1 MKKCFKCGIIKEISQ
16 FYKHKEMADGY
27 LNKCKEC
34 ARKDT
39 SSNDKVFS
47 NRTNESYDK
56 TEKGV
61 IRVIYKT
68 QVRNSKVRKM
78 DLPNYTKE
86 QFKQWLYD
94 NNFKKLYDEWVL
106 SGYKKEL
113 KPSADRINDFLPYTI
128 NNITLVRWEENR
140 KHQFNNI
147 LNGFGKGKLRCKPVL
162 QLDFN
167 GNILAEYHSFSFAR
181 RLVGYSMESNIKN
194 GKPSK
199 KDGTF
204 WRYK

>member
-1 MKKCFKCGIIKEISQ
+1 MKKCFKCGIEKDLSE
-16 FYKHKEMADGY
+16 FYRHKQMTDGH
-27 LNKCKEC
+27 LNKCKVC
-34 ARKDT
+34 TKLDT
-39 SSNDKVFS
+39 FNNDKVFS

-61 IRVIYKT
+61 IRVMYKT

-78 DLPNYTKE
+78 NLPNYTKE
-86 QFKQWLYD
+86 EFKKWLYD
-94 NNFKKLYDEWVL
+94 NDFKKLYDDWVL
-106 SGYKKEL
+106 SVYKKEL
-113 KPSADRINDFLPYTI
+113 KPSADRKDDFLPYTI
-128 NNITLVRWEENR
+128 NNISLVNWKENQ
-140 KHQFNNI
+140 KHQFNDI
-147 LNGFGKGKLRCKPVL
+147 LNGLNKGRLRCKPVL
-162 QLDFN
+162 QLDLN

-181 RLVGYSMESNIKN
+181 RLVGYSMELNIKN

>member
-39 SSNDKVFS
+39 ANND
-47 NRTNESYDK
+47 YDH

-61 IRVIYKT
+61 IRVMYKT

-78 DLPNYTKE
+78 ELPNYTKQE
-86 QFKQWLYD
+86 FKEWLYK
-94 NNFKKLYDEWVL
+94 NNFKKLYDNWVS
-106 SGYKKEL
+106 SGFDKNK
-113 KPSADRINDFLPYTI
+113 KPSADRIDDFKPYSFD
-128 NNITLVRWEENR
+128 NIRLVTWEEN
-140 KHQFNNI
+140 KAHQSQDI
-147 LNGFGKGKLRCKPVL
+147 LNATGTSGRRCKGVI
-162 QLDFN
+162 QLDRY

>member
-16 FYKHKEMADGY
+16 FYKHKEMADGS

-39 SSNDKVFS
+39 ANND
-47 NRTNESYDK
+47 YDH

-61 IRVIYKT
+61 IRVMYKA
-68 QVRNSKVRKM
+68 QKANSKRRKM
-78 DLPNYTKE
+78 ILPNYTKQE
-86 QFKQWLYD
+86 FKDWLYANNFKVLYD
-94 NNFKKLYDEWVL
+94 NWVL
-106 SGYKKEL
+106 SGYKKEF
-113 KPSADRINDFLPYTI
+113 KPSADRKNDFLPYSFD
-128 NNITLVRWEENR
+128 NLMLVTWNYN
-140 KHQFNNI
+140 KAHQFNDI
-147 LNGFGKGKLRCKPVL
+147 LNGKNKGALRCKPVL
-162 QLDFN
+162 QIDKD

-181 RLVGYSMESNIKN
+181 RIVGYSMESNIKN